1 MNTRYEV
8 WNYRTNE
15 LVGTY
20 KNRTF
25 ARNKVEKLDLEYG
38 AYSYTVKAVI
48 AGDTLSHAERAAN
61 TDAEGALGQMR
72 ALSAPKRWK

>member
-25 ARNKVEKLDLEYG
+25 ARNKVEKLDMAYG
-38 AYSYTVKAVI
+38 AYAHSIKEVVN
-48 AGDTLSHAERAAN
+48 G
-61 TDAEGALGQMR
+61 
-72 ALSAPKRWK
+72 

>member
-1 MNTRYEV
+1 MNNTRYEV

-25 ARNKVEKLDLEYG
+25 ARNKVEKLDLAYG
-38 AYSYTVKAVI
+38 AYSYTVKTVEVVN
-48 AGDTLSHAERAAN
+48 G
-61 TDAEGALGQMR
+61 
-72 ALSAPKRWK
+72 